1 MQELEPS
8 QVRSI
13 SSLAAGCPCCKHHP
27 LTLDRIVVERGALLE
42 AAPYLKERG
51 YRQVAL
57 VSDENTYR
65 AAGGRLASEL
75 AAAGTRT
82 VLAGAKPD
90 AQGDVVA
97 DEAGL
102 IRLML
107 DIPQEGTD
115 ALLAVGSGTLHDMV
129 RFIAF
134 KMGKPFI
141 SVPTAPSVDGFTSVG
156 APLIF
161 GGEKITIP
169 AIAPD
174 AIFADLDVLIEAPQ
188 PLVAA
193 GFGDMLGKYTSLFD
207 WRFGHLVRDEP
218 YCPAAAQITKQALL
232 ACVRN
237 AEAIAERSTEGLRI
251 LMNALIESGLAMQ
264 LFGQSHPASGA
275 EHHLSH
281 YWEMEYLRL
290 GRKQLLHGAKVG
302 VACAVIAQTYHRLA
316 ADESFDKLAAGHGE
330 ELRRG
335 VREIPTADELKRL
348 LLQAG
353 GPETA
358 DQLGIDDE
366 LLSRSLREAP
376 RVRPNRF
383 TLLHAVHASEQSS
396 CRL

>member
-1 MQELEPS
+1 MH
-8 QVRSI
+8 
-13 SSLAAGCPCCKHHP
+13 AGTGTVTGPIYIFACRRCPCCKHHP

-75 AAAGTRT
+75 AAAGIRT

-156 APLIF
+156 APLII

-174 AIFADLDVLIEAPQ
+174 AIFADLDVLIERRSLWWRRAS
-188 PLVAA
+188 ATCSA
-193 GFGDMLGKYTSLFD
+193 STRRCSTGASAISFGTS
-207 WRFGHLVRDEP
+207 RIVRP
-218 YCPAAAQITKQALL
+218 PRKL
-232 ACVRN
+232 
-237 AEAIAERSTEGLRI
+237 RSKRSSL
-251 LMNALIESGLAMQ
+251 
-264 LFGQSHPASGA
+264 ASGA
-275 EHHLSH
+275 
-281 YWEMEYLRL
+281 
-290 GRKQLLHGAKVG
+290 RK
-302 VACAVIAQTYHRLA
+302 R
-316 ADESFDKLAAGHGE
+316 
-330 ELRRG
+330 
-335 VREIPTADELKRL
+335 
-348 LLQAG
+348 
-353 GPETA
+353 
-358 DQLGIDDE
+358 
-366 LLSRSLREAP
+366 SRSEA
-376 RVRPNRF
+376 RRAYAF
-383 TLLHAVHASEQSS
+383 
-396 CRL
+396 

>member
-1 MQELEPS
+1 MTGL
-8 QVRSI
+8 VHSI
-13 SSLAAGCPCCKHHP
+13 SSLAAGCTCGGGHHP
-27 LTLDRIVVERGALLE
+27 ITLNPIVVESGALLE
-42 AAPYLKERG
+42 AVPYLNDCG

-57 VSDENTYR
+57 VADENTYR
-65 AAGGRLASEL
+65 AAGSKLASEL
-75 AAAGTRT
+75 EQGGIRT
-82 VLAGAKPD
+82 VLALAKPN

-156 APLIF
+156 APLII
-161 GGEKITIP
+161 GGEKITFP

-174 AIFADLDVLIEAPQ
+174 AIFADLDVLVEAPQ
-188 PLVAA
+188 SLVAA

-207 WRFGHLVRDEP
+207 WRFGHLVKGEL
-218 YCPAAAQITKQALL
+218 YCAAAAQVTRSALTT
-232 ACVRN
+232 CVQN
-237 AEAIAERSTEGLRI
+237 ADAIAERSTEGIRK

-302 VACAVIAQTYHRLA
+302 VACAIIARKYH
-316 ADESFDKLAAGHGE
+316 ELAAGGLFGKLAKGHEE
-330 ELRRG
+330 ELRSG
-335 VREIPTADELKRL
+335 VQEIPTADELQRL
-348 LLQAG
+348 LCRVG
-353 GPETA
+353 GPHTA
-358 DQLGIDDE
+358 DQLAIDDE
-366 LLSRSLREAP
+366 LLARSLREAH

-383 TLLHAVHASEQSS
+383 TLLHASN
-396 CRL
+396 LL